1 MELRDIIT
9 MLRAHWVG
17 IAVLAV
23 LGVLVAGAASFSTVP
38 EYRTVNTVLV
48 AVQSGESI
56 SDLNQGSSFVSRE
69 VKTYAEVARSP
80 IVLEPVVQ
88 KLGLRTSARGLRS
101 DVTTTVKGETKLID
115 IAVTRSNAREAA
127 AIADAVAAE
136 LATAVEQLSPERV
149 DGSASVLISSIA
161 PAAVP
166 REPFSPNIP
175 RDVALGLILGLVLGI
190 GWAAL
195 RTTLDT
201 KVRSESDVRAITD
214 VPVLG
219 LVSFDS
225 TAGGKVPHYVPP
237 RLSVRAEEYRQIR
250 TNLQF
255 VDAASRPRSIVVTS
269 SRGGEGKS
277 VTTLNLAMALADSG
291 VSACL
296 VDADLRRPSVASYLG
311 LEGAAGLTTVL
322 IRRADLDDVLQ
333 PVGSAGLE
341 VLTAGRTPPNPS
353 ELLGSRAM
361 AEIVEELE
369 RRFDIVLFDCA
380 PLLPVTDAAIL
391 SKTTDGIL
399 LITGSG
405 IVTKDELTESTG
417 KLTTVGANVLGVV
430 LNRVVRKAGKRAY
443 GYHPHSVDLDAEQS
457 AVRSAPRH
465 NADVGSTDTAAA
477 SRPAERETGAPTV
490 ADDGTESGT
499 EPGTEPAAPNHD
511 VASDEPTGSDEVR
524 SAGVARTATAG
535 ARPPKRRIPRRPR
548 ALRVAARR
556 VAGTIR
562 VGNLE
567 PDEA

>member
-1 MELRDIIT
+1 

-17 IAVLAV
+17 IVVLTVVAVL
-23 LGVLVAGAASFSTVP
+23 LAGAASFSAVP

-48 AVQSGESI
+48 AVQTGDSI

-101 DVTTTVKGETKLID
+101 AVTTSVKGETKLID
-115 IAVTRSNAREAA
+115 IAVTRSNAREVV

-136 LATAVEQLSPERV
+136 LATAVDELSPERI
-149 DGSASVLISSIA
+149 DGSPSVLISSIA

-166 REPFSPNIP
+166 NEPFSPNIP
-175 RDVALGLILGLVLGI
+175 RDVALGLVLGLVLGI

-201 KVRSESDVRAITD
+201 KVRSESDVRDITD
-214 VPVLG
+214 TPVLG

-225 TAGGKVPHYVPP
+225 TASGKVPHYVPE

-277 VTTLNLAMALADSG
+277 VTALNLAMALADTG
-291 VSACL
+291 VSVCL
-296 VDADLRRPSVASYLG
+296 VDADLRRPSVARYLG

-322 IRRADLDDVLQ
+322 IRRAGLDDVLQ

-361 AEIVEELE
+361 ADIVEELE
-369 RRFDIVLFDCA
+369 RRYEVVLFDCA

-399 LITGSG
+399 LVAGSG
-405 IVTKDELTESTG
+405 IVSKDELTESTG
-417 KLTTVGANVLGVV
+417 KLATVGARVLGVV
-430 LNRVVRKAGKRAY
+430 LNRVVRKAGTSTY
-443 GYHPHSVDLDAEQS
+443 GYHSHSVDLEPEQS
-457 AVRSAPRH
+457 AVRSVPTTGSAGH
-465 NADVGSTDTAAA
+465 STDERASAPIDVARDDAAQVGV
-477 SRPAERETGAPTV
+477 RPAGAGRIGP
-490 ADDGTESGT
+490 
-499 EPGTEPAAPNHD
+499 
-511 VASDEPTGSDEVR
+511 
-524 SAGVARTATAG
+524 AG
-535 ARPPKRRIPRRPR
+535 ATRPRRRLRRQSR
-548 ALRVAARR
+548 ALREAGRR
-556 VAGTIR
+556 TASTMR
-562 VGNLE
+562 LENLE
-567 PDEA
+567 PDK

>member
-23 LGVLVAGAASFSTVP
+23 LGALVAGAASLSSVP
-38 EYRTVNTVLV
+38 EYRTFNTVLV
-48 AVQSGESI
+48 AVQAGETI

-88 KLGLRTSARGLRS
+88 KLGLRTSARGLRG

-115 IAVTRSNAREAA
+115 ITVTRPDAREAA

-136 LATAVEQLSPERV
+136 LATAVELLSPDRV
-149 DGSASVLISSIA
+149 DGSPSVLVSSIA

-175 RDVALGLILGLVLGI
+175 RDVALGTVLGLVLGL

-201 KVRSESDVRAITD
+201 KVRAEPDVRAITD
-214 VPVLG
+214 APVLG
-219 LVSFDS
+219 LVSYDS
-225 TAGGKVPHYVPP
+225 GATGKAPHYVPE

-277 VTTLNLAMALADSG
+277 VTALNLAMALADTG
-291 VSACL
+291 VSVCL
-296 VDADLRRPSVASYLG
+296 VDADLRRPSVADYLG

-322 IRRADLDDVLQ
+322 IRRAVLDDVLQ
-333 PVGSAGLE
+333 PVGSGGLD
-341 VLTAGRTPPNPS
+341 VLTSGRTPPNPS

-361 AEIVEELE
+361 ADVVAELE
-369 RRFDIVLFDCA
+369 SRYDVVLLDCA
-380 PLLPVTDAAIL
+380 PLLPVTDATIL
-391 SKTTDGIL
+391 SKTADGIL
-399 LITGSG
+399 LVAGGG
-405 IVTKDELTESTG
+405 IVTKDELTEATG
-417 KLTTVGANVLGVV
+417 KLATVGATVLGVV
-430 LNRVVRKAGKRAY
+430 LNRVERKSGSRTY
-443 GYHPHSVDLDAEQS
+443 GYHPHSVDLEPEASPPSGEPARHAAKADARRDDD
-457 AVRSAPRH
+457 VAPEALPGPSRPER
-465 NADVGSTDTAAA
+465 A
-477 SRPAERETGAPTV
+477 SRR
-490 ADDGTESGT
+490 
-499 EPGTEPAAPNHD
+499 
-511 VASDEPTGSDEVR
+511 
-524 SAGVARTATAG
+524 ARAK
-535 ARPPKRRIPRRPR
+535 ARRHPR
-548 ALRVAARR
+548 ALREAARR
-556 VAGTIR
+556 TTPGAILGT
-562 VGNLE
+562 LE

>member
-23 LGVLVAGAASFSTVP
+23 LGALVAGAASLSSVP
-38 EYRTVNTVLV
+38 EYRTFNTVLV
-48 AVQSGESI
+48 AVQAGETI

-88 KLGLRTSARGLRS
+88 KLGLRTSARGLRG

-115 IAVTRSNAREAA
+115 ITVTRPDAREAA

-136 LATAVEQLSPERV
+136 LATAVELLSPDRV
-149 DGSASVLISSIA
+149 DGSPSVLVSSIA

-175 RDVALGLILGLVLGI
+175 RDVALGTVLGLVLGL

-201 KVRSESDVRAITD
+201 KVRAEPDVRAITD
-214 VPVLG
+214 APVLG
-219 LVSFDS
+219 LVSYDS
-225 TAGGKVPHYVPP
+225 GATGKAPHYVPE

-277 VTTLNLAMALADSG
+277 VTALNLAMALADTG
-291 VSACL
+291 VSVCL
-296 VDADLRRPSVASYLG
+296 VDADLRRPSVADYLG

-322 IRRADLDDVLQ
+322 IRRAVLDDVLQ
-333 PVGSAGLE
+333 PVGSGGLD
-341 VLTAGRTPPNPS
+341 VLTSGRTPPNPS

-361 AEIVEELE
+361 ADVVAELE
-369 RRFDIVLFDCA
+369 SRYDVVLLDCA
-380 PLLPVTDAAIL
+380 PLLPVTDATIL
-391 SKTTDGIL
+391 SKTADGIL
-399 LITGSG
+399 LVAGGG
-405 IVTKDELTESTG
+405 IVTKDELTEATG
-417 KLTTVGANVLGVV
+417 KLATVGATVLGVV
-430 LNRVVRKAGKRAY
+430 LNRVERKSGSRTY
-443 GYHPHSVDLDAEQS
+443 GYHPHSVDLEPES
-457 AVRSAPRH
+457 VPPR
-465 NADVGSTDTAAA
+465 
-477 SRPAERETGAPTV
+477 RPGHRESGRETEALPRDTEG
-490 ADDGTESGT
+490 DGTEDGRPAPSAARSPA
-499 EPGTEPAAPNHD
+499 PGRPAPAAP
-511 VASDEPTGSDEVR
+511 
-524 SAGVARTATAG
+524 
-535 ARPPKRRIPRRPR
+535 RPSRHRKRHRPR
-548 ALRVAARR
+548 ALREAVRR
-556 VAGTIR
+556 TADGTGLDR
-562 VGNLE
+562 FV

>member
-23 LGVLVAGAASFSTVP
+23 LGALVAGAASLSSVP
-38 EYRTVNTVLV
+38 EYRTFNTVLV
-48 AVQSGESI
+48 AVQAGETI

-88 KLGLRTSARGLRS
+88 KLGLRTSARGLRG

-115 IAVTRSNAREAA
+115 ITVTRPDAREAA

-136 LATAVEQLSPERV
+136 LATAVELLSPDRV
-149 DGSASVLISSIA
+149 DGSPSVLVSSIA

-175 RDVALGLILGLVLGI
+175 RDVALGTVLGLVLGL

-201 KVRSESDVRAITD
+201 KVRAEPDVRAITD
-214 VPVLG
+214 APVLG
-219 LVSFDS
+219 LVSYDS
-225 TAGGKVPHYVPP
+225 GATGKAPHYVPE
-237 RLSVRAEEYRQIR
+237 RLSMRAEEYRQIR

-277 VTTLNLAMALADSG
+277 VTALNLAMALADTG
-291 VSACL
+291 VSVCL
-296 VDADLRRPSVASYLG
+296 VDADLRRPSVADYLG

-322 IRRADLDDVLQ
+322 IRRAVLDDVLQ
-333 PVGSAGLE
+333 PVGSGGLD
-341 VLTAGRTPPNPS
+341 VLTSGRTPPNPS

-361 AEIVEELE
+361 ADVVAELE
-369 RRFDIVLFDCA
+369 SRYDVVLLDCA
-380 PLLPVTDAAIL
+380 PLLPVTDATIL
-391 SKTTDGIL
+391 SKTADGIL
-399 LITGSG
+399 LVAGGG
-405 IVTKDELTESTG
+405 IVTKDELTEATG
-417 KLTTVGANVLGVV
+417 KLATVGATVLGVV
-430 LNRVVRKAGKRAY
+430 LNRVERKSGSRTY
-443 GYHPHSVDLDAEQS
+443 GYHPHSVDLEPES
-457 AVRSAPRH
+457 VPPR
-465 NADVGSTDTAAA
+465 
-477 SRPAERETGAPTV
+477 RPGHRESGRETEALPRDTEG
-490 ADDGTESGT
+490 DGTEDGRPAPSAARSPA
-499 EPGTEPAAPNHD
+499 PGRPAPAAP
-511 VASDEPTGSDEVR
+511 
-524 SAGVARTATAG
+524 
-535 ARPPKRRIPRRPR
+535 RPSRHRKRHRPR
-548 ALRVAARR
+548 ALREAVRR
-556 VAGTIR
+556 TADGTGLDR
-562 VGNLE
+562 FV

>member
-23 LGVLVAGAASFSTVP
+23 LGALVAGAASLSSVP
-38 EYRTVNTVLV
+38 EYRTFNTVLV
-48 AVQSGESI
+48 AVQAGETI

-88 KLGLRTSARGLRS
+88 KLGLRTSARGLRG

-115 IAVTRSNAREAA
+115 ITVTRPDAREAA

-136 LATAVEQLSPERV
+136 LATAVELLSPDRV
-149 DGSASVLISSIA
+149 DGSPSVLVSSIA

-175 RDVALGLILGLVLGI
+175 RDVALGTVLGLVLGL

-201 KVRSESDVRAITD
+201 KVRAEPDVRAITD
-214 VPVLG
+214 APVLG
-219 LVSFDS
+219 LVSYDS
-225 TAGGKVPHYVPP
+225 GATGKAPHYVPE

-277 VTTLNLAMALADSG
+277 VTALNLAMALADTG
-291 VSACL
+291 VSVCL
-296 VDADLRRPSVASYLG
+296 VDADLRRPSVADYLG

-322 IRRADLDDVLQ
+322 IRRAVLDDVLQ
-333 PVGSAGLE
+333 PVGSGGLD
-341 VLTAGRTPPNPS
+341 VLTSGRTPPNPS

-361 AEIVEELE
+361 ADVVAELE
-369 RRFDIVLFDCA
+369 SRYDVVLLDCA
-380 PLLPVTDAAIL
+380 PLLPVTDATIL
-391 SKTTDGIL
+391 SKTADGML
-399 LITGSG
+399 LVAGGG
-405 IVTKDELTESTG
+405 IVTKDELTEATG
-417 KLTTVGANVLGVV
+417 KLATVGATVLGVV
-430 LNRVVRKAGKRAY
+430 LNRVERKSGSRTY
-443 GYHPHSVDLDAEQS
+443 GYHPHSVDLEPES
-457 AVRSAPRH
+457 VPPR
-465 NADVGSTDTAAA
+465 
-477 SRPAERETGAPTV
+477 RPGHRESGRETEALPRDTEG
-490 ADDGTESGT
+490 DGTEDGRPAPSAARSPA
-499 EPGTEPAAPNHD
+499 PGRPAPAAP
-511 VASDEPTGSDEVR
+511 
-524 SAGVARTATAG
+524 
-535 ARPPKRRIPRRPR
+535 RPSRHRKRHRPR
-548 ALRVAARR
+548 ALREAVRR
-556 VAGTIR
+556 TADGTGLDR
-562 VGNLE
+562 FV

>member
-23 LGVLVAGAASFSTVP
+23 LGALVAGAASLSSVP
-38 EYRTVNTVLV
+38 EYRTFNTVLV
-48 AVQSGESI
+48 AVQAGETI

-88 KLGLRTSARGLRS
+88 KLGLRTSARGLRG

-115 IAVTRSNAREAA
+115 ITVTRPDAREAA

-136 LATAVEQLSPERV
+136 LATAVELLSPDRV
-149 DGSASVLISSIA
+149 DGSPSVLVSSIA

-175 RDVALGLILGLVLGI
+175 RDVALGTVLGLVLGL

-201 KVRSESDVRAITD
+201 KVRAEPDVRAITD
-214 VPVLG
+214 APVLG
-219 LVSFDS
+219 LVSYDS
-225 TAGGKVPHYVPP
+225 GATGKAPHYVPE

-277 VTTLNLAMALADSG
+277 VTALNLAMALADTG
-291 VSACL
+291 VSVCL
-296 VDADLRRPSVASYLG
+296 VDADLRRPSVADYLG

-322 IRRADLDDVLQ
+322 IRRAVLDDVLQ
-333 PVGSAGLE
+333 PVGSGGLD
-341 VLTAGRTPPNPS
+341 VLTSGRTPPNPS

-361 AEIVEELE
+361 ADVVAELE
-369 RRFDIVLFDCA
+369 SRYDVVLLDCA
-380 PLLPVTDAAIL
+380 PLLPVTDATIL
-391 SKTTDGIL
+391 SKTADGIL
-399 LITGSG
+399 LVAGGG
-405 IVTKDELTESTG
+405 IVTKDELTEATG
-417 KLTTVGANVLGVV
+417 KLATVGATVLGVV
-430 LNRVVRKAGKRAY
+430 LNRVERKSGSRTY
-443 GYHPHSVDLDAEQS
+443 GYHPHSVDLEPES
-457 AVRSAPRH
+457 VPPR
-465 NADVGSTDTAAA
+465 
-477 SRPAERETGAPTV
+477 RPGHRESERETEALPRDTEG
-490 ADDGTESGT
+490 DGTEDGRPAPSAARSPA
-499 EPGTEPAAPNHD
+499 PGRPAPAAP
-511 VASDEPTGSDEVR
+511 
-524 SAGVARTATAG
+524 
-535 ARPPKRRIPRRPR
+535 RPSRHRKRHRPR
-548 ALRVAARR
+548 ALREAVRR
-556 VAGTIR
+556 TADGTGLDR
-562 VGNLE
+562 FV